1 MESTR
6 YSVYETHKLSK
17 HAKFDP
23 NKTTVVFVHGF
34 HNTQNSYLVREMCE
48 AFVLD
53 NGDYNMVT
61 LDWDFFAL
69 LDYYEV
75 ASPIAK
81 NVC

>member
-6 YSVYETHKLSK
+6 YSVYETTKLSK
-17 HAKFDP
+17 HSSFDP
-23 NKTTVVFVHGF
+23 KKKTVVFVHGF
-34 HNTQNSYLVREMCE
+34 HNNQNSHLVQEMCE
-48 AFVLD
+48 AFVLH

-61 LDWDFFAL
+61 LDWDYFAL

-81 NVC
+81 KVC